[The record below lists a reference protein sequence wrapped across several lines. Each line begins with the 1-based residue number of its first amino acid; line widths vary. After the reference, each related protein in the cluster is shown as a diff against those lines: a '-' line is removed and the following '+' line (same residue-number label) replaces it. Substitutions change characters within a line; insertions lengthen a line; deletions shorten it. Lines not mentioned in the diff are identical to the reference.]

1 MQDITVSELKSR
13 IDEGSAPVMV
23 DVREPFE
30 WDRQHL
36 EGVEKISMGDI
47 PAGID
52 DMAAKW
58 KNEELVVICRSGGR
72 SGRITQYLRSQG
84 FSNVRN
90 LTGGMLAWKG
100 EIDPSF
106 DVE

>member
-1 MQDITVSELKSR
+1 MQDITSTELKSR
-13 IDEGSAPVMV
+13 IDEGTTPLMV

-47 PAGID
+47 PAKLPEMESLKD
-52 DMAAKW
+52 K
-58 KNEELVVICRSGGR
+58 ELVVICRSGGR
-72 SGRITQYLRSQG
+72 SGRITAFLRQQG
-84 FSNVRN
+84 FTKVRN
-90 LTGGMLAWKG
+90 LTGGMLGWKQD
-100 EIDPSF
+100 IDPTF